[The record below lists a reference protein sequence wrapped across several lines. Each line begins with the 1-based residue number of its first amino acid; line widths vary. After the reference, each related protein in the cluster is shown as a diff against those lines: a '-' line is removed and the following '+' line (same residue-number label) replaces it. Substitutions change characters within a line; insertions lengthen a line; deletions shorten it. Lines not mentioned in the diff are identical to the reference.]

1 MDMST
6 APKDG
11 TRILIKH
18 LSYGWTSRTGFQEVD
33 GTKISECRWETDSWG
48 KSRWG
53 AWCGNECSSSTEHI
67 EPLAWC
73 PIPEELQEL

>member
-18 LSYGWTSRTGFQEVD
+18 YTWGLNFSTYRQERTG
-33 GTKISECRWETDSWG
+33 TAITECRWQRD
-48 KSRWG
+48 RWG
-53 AWCGNECSSSTEHI
+53 VWCGQESITSTEHI

-73 PIPEELQEL
+73 PIPEELQEM